1 MKYAQIQDNRVHWI
15 FESEETPDFAPYI
28 QIISLEGHD
37 EVQEGWDYIDG
48 VFSEHIIPFSTLVLA
63 KRNEIWSAGDTILA
77 KVKANYTEAEIESWP
92 KQEQGAKDIQAG
104 NTETE
109 AALFVTAIAQNR
121 GIETNILV
129 EKILNNVKNY
139 GALSSK
145 VIGEQQRL
153 DDLIKQAEID
163 DDIDKLNAIVWTYNP
178 FEETIE

>member
-1 MKYAQIQDNRVHWI
+1 MSIIKRTADNSYVIDKNGLPYHIPNEGEFAEEWAEVNAYAELH
-15 FESEETPDFAPYI
+15 P
-28 QIISLEGHD
+28 D
-37 EVQEGWDYIDG
+37 EVTLEEPYEPTFEELVSAKRAEIWNTGDYI
-48 VFSEHIIPFSTLVLA
+48 LA
-63 KRNEIWSAGDTILA
+63 Q
-77 KVKANYTEAEIESWP
+77 VKTRFTQSEIESWP

-104 NTETE
+104 NTETD
-109 AALFVTAIAQNR
+109 AALFVTSIAQNR

-163 DDIDKLNAIVWTYNP
+163 NDIDKLNSIEWTYNP
-178 FEETIE
+178 FEENK

>member
-28 QIISLEGHD
+28 QIVSLEGHN
-37 EVQEGWDYIDG
+37 EVQEGWNYIDG
-48 VFSEHIIPFSTLVLA
+48 VFSEHIIPFSTLVSA
-63 KRNEIWSAGDTILA
+63 KRNEIWSAGDVILA
-77 KVKANYTEAEIESWP
+77 TVKANYTEAEIESWS
-92 KQEQGAKDIQAG
+92 KQEQGAKDIKSG
-104 NTETE
+104 NTETD
-109 AALFVTAIAQNR
+109 AALFVTSIAQNR

-163 DDIDKLNAIVWTYNP
+163 NDIDKLNSIEWTYNP